1 MSKARNGRSISIPR
15 RKREPRGSAQVPLP
29 LSIIPRATY
38 RVQLNREF
46 PFAALTRLVP
56 YLARLGIS
64 HVYCSPYLRARPG
77 SRHGYDIVDHR
88 LLNPEI
94 GTVEDFG
101 RLIETLT
108 QHGMSHLCDVVPNH
122 MAVMGKDNAW
132 WMDVLENGP
141 SSAYADYFDIDWAP
155 HDPDLAG
162 KVLVPVLG
170 DPYGKVLERGELRVA
185 FEPEGGTFAVS
196 YFEHRFPIDP
206 NEYGRLLAPVLA
218 EARTTLTARV
228 AAKIKRLAG
237 GFGTLPSRN
246 DADAR
251 KIVQRQRDA
260 AELKRRLAD
269 LVRSDPLLVKAIDE
283 ALASLNE
290 GAADTSGRDRLHAL
304 LEAQAYRLAFWRV
317 ASDEINY
324 RRFFDINELAG
335 LRMQNDA
342 VFDATHELILGLAAD
357 GAVGGLRIDHPD
369 GLYDPA
375 RYFARLQQRY
385 RERVALRRPG
395 ATEPPHGI
403 FVTLEKILA
412 PHERLR
418 DTWPVHGTT
427 GYRFANAVNGLFVDR
442 RAKGRVDRA
451 WRAFAGDEAGTADRD
466 TYRGKRATM
475 EQALAS
481 ELALITGRALRL
493 ARADRRT
500 RDFTFN
506 TLRVAIR
513 EIVAHFPVYRTYV
526 DAQGPSPQDRRY
538 VDWAVARARI
548 RSRSSDPQVFDF
560 LHDAFLGTAPEGSDD
575 AKAVYLEFAM
585 RAQQFTAPVAAKGA
599 EDTALYTFNRLVSV
613 NEVGGDPEQFGLS
626 VAAFHR
632 LNADRASLWPHAM
645 LATSTHDNKR
655 SEDVRA
661 RIDVIS
667 EMVTDWRRTA
677 ERWHRLNRNRVRE
690 TDTGPAP
697 SRNDE
702 YLLYQTLV
710 GTFPAES
717 LDAGALSAYCERIVA
732 YMVKAT
738 REAKVNTSW
747 LAVNEAY
754 EAGTTAFVREL
765 LSPSSENRFLEDL
778 RSQAVRYAWFGQLNS
793 LSMTLLKVAVPGIP
807 DFYQGTEI
815 CDGSLVDPDNR
826 RPVDFAWREAL
837 LANFAA
843 IPSEA
848 PPLFL
853 RSLFAA
859 PYDGRAKLWI
869 IARALAMRSGA
880 PALFAHGAY
889 KPLSVSGTHAE
900 HVVAFAREGD
910 DGGVICIAVRLFA
923 SLDMAIDELPLGGM
937 WSDTTVDI
945 GFLAPGTPCVNVLTG
960 ALFSVARSSAVPL
973 SLLFAAFPGALV
985 RYGATSRS
993 RASAKS

>member
-1 MSKARNGRSISIPR
+1 MTKARIGMSNSKRRRNRQPPR
-15 RKREPRGSAQVPLP
+15 SAQVPLP
-29 LSIIPRATY
+29 LSAIPRATY

-46 PFAALTRLVP
+46 PFAALTKLVP
-56 YLARLGIS
+56 YLSALGIS

-101 RLIETLT
+101 DLIQTLT

-155 HDPDLAG
+155 HDPDLLG

-170 DPYGKVLERGELRVA
+170 DPYGKVLERGDLHVA
-185 FEPEGGTFAVS
+185 YEPDAGTFAVS

-206 NEYGRLLAPVLA
+206 NEYARLMAPVLA
-218 EARTTLTARV
+218 EARRTLTARV
-228 AAKIKRLAG
+228 AAKARRLAG
-237 GFGTLPSRN
+237 GFGGLPSRN
-246 DADAR
+246 DMDAR
-251 KIVQRQRDA
+251 RVVQRRRDA
-260 AELKRRLAD
+260 AEFKRRLAE
-269 LVRSDPLLVKAIDE
+269 LVRSDPPLAKAIDG
-283 ALASLNE
+283 ALAALNE
-290 GAADTSGRDRLHAL
+290 GGAADAGRDRLHAL

-357 GAVGGLRIDHPD
+357 GAVGGLRVDHPD

-375 RYFARLQQRY
+375 RYFAHLQQRY
-385 RERVALRRPG
+385 RERVTLRRPG
-395 ATEPPHGI
+395 AKEPPHGI

-412 PHERLR
+412 PHERLP
-418 DTWPVHGTT
+418 DAWPVHGTT

-466 TYRGKRATM
+466 AYRGKRVTM

-526 DAQGPSPQDRRY
+526 DAHGPSPQDRRY
-538 VDWAVARARI
+538 VDWAVGRARA

-560 LHDAFLGTAPEGSDD
+560 LHDAFLGKAPEGRDD
-575 AKAVYLEFAM
+575 AKAGYLEFAM
-585 RAQQFTAPVAAKGA
+585 RAQQFTAPVAAKGV

-667 EMVTDWRRTA
+667 EMAAEWRRA
-677 ERWHRLNRNRVRE
+677 ADRWHRLNRNRIHE

-710 GTFPAES
+710 GSFPVES
-717 LDAGALSAYCERIVA
+717 LGAGNLSVYCERIVA

-738 REAKVNTSW
+738 REAKVHTSW

-754 EAGTTAFVREL
+754 EAGTSAFVREL
-765 LSPSSENRFLEDL
+765 LSSSPENRFIEDL
-778 RSQAVRYAWFGQLNS
+778 RSQTLRYAWFGQLNS
-793 LSMTLLKVAVPGIP
+793 VSMTLLKLAAPGIP
-807 DFYQGTEI
+807 DFYQGTEL

-826 RPVDFAWREAL
+826 RPVDYARRGAE
-837 LANFAA
+837 LAAFAA
-843 IPSEA
+843 IPQRA

-859 PYDGRAKLWI
+859 PYDGRAKLWTI
-869 IARALAMRSGA
+869 TRALALRREA
-880 PALFAHGAY
+880 PALFARGAY
-889 KPLSVSGTHAE
+889 RSLSVSGSHAE

-910 DGGVICIAVRLFA
+910 DGGVICVAGRLFA
-923 SLDMAIDELPLGGM
+923 SLGAEIDEIPLGTM

-945 GFLAPGTPCVNVLTG
+945 GFLAPGTPCVDVLTG
-960 ALFSVARSSAVPL
+960 EPFLGAGTKAVPL
-973 SLLFAAFPGALV
+973 SQLFATFPGALI
-985 RYGATSRS
+985 RYGADRGSSST
-993 RASAKS
+993 AKS

>member
-1 MSKARNGRSISIPR
+1 
-15 RKREPRGSAQVPLP
+15 LP
-29 LSIIPRATY
+29 LSAIPRATY
-38 RVQLNREF
+38 RVQLHRDF

-56 YLARLGIS
+56 YLAGLGIS

-101 RLIETLT
+101 HLIETLT

-122 MAVMGKDNAW
+122 MAVMGKDNSW

-170 DPYGKVLERGELRVA
+170 DPYGKALECGELRVA
-185 FEPEGGTFAVS
+185 FEPDAGTFAVS

-206 NEYGRLLAPVLA
+206 NEYGRLMAPVLA
-218 EARTTLTARV
+218 QARKTLTARV
-228 AAKIKRLAG
+228 AAKAKRLAE
-237 GFGTLPSRN
+237 GFGALPSRN
-246 DADAR
+246 DADVRRIA
-251 KIVQRQRDA
+251 QRRRDA
-260 AELKRRLAD
+260 AEFKRRLAE
-269 LVRSDPLLVKAIDE
+269 LVRSDPPLAKAIDG
-283 ALASLNE
+283 ALSALNE
-290 GAADTSGRDRLHAL
+290 GAADDAGRDRLHAL
-304 LEAQAYRLAFWRV
+304 LEAQTYRLAFWRV

-357 GAVGGLRIDHPD
+357 GAIGGLRIDHPD

-385 RERVALRRPG
+385 RELASLRRPG
-395 ATEPPHGI
+395 AKEPPHGI
-403 FVTLEKILA
+403 FVALEKILA
-412 PHERLR
+412 PHERLP

-427 GYRFANAVNGLFVDR
+427 GYRFANAVNALLVDR

-451 WRAFAGDEAGTADRD
+451 WRAFAGDDADTLDRD
-466 TYRGKRATM
+466 AYRGKRATM
-475 EQALAS
+475 ERALAS
-481 ELALITGRALRL
+481 ELALLTRRALRL

-526 DAQGPSPQDRRY
+526 DEHGTSAQDRRY
-538 VDWAVARARI
+538 VDWAVARARA
-548 RSRSSDPQVFDF
+548 RSRSSDSQVFDF
-560 LHDAFLGTAPEGSDD
+560 LHDAFLGKAPAERND
-575 AKAVYLEFAM
+575 AKSAYLEFAM
-585 RAQQFTAPVAAKGA
+585 RAQQFTAPVAAKGV
-599 EDTALYTFNRLVSV
+599 EDTALYTFNRLVSL

-645 LATSTHDNKR
+645 ITTSTHDNKR

-661 RIDVIS
+661 RIDVVS
-667 EMVTDWRRTA
+667 EMAAEWRRAA
-677 ERWHRLNRNRVRE
+677 ERWQRLNRNRVHA

-710 GTFPAES
+710 GSFPMEP
-717 LDAGALSAYCERIVA
+717 LDAEALSAYCERIVA

-738 REAKVNTSW
+738 REAKVHTSW

-754 EAGTTAFVREL
+754 EAGTSAFVREL
-765 LSPSSENRFLEDL
+765 LSGSPENRFIEDL

-793 LSMTLLKVAVPGIP
+793 VSMTLLKLAVPGIP
-807 DFYQGTEI
+807 DFYQGTELF
-815 CDGSLVDPDNR
+815 DGSLVDPDNR
-826 RPVDFAWREAL
+826 RPVDYARRGAQ
-837 LANFAA
+837 LATFAA
-843 IPSEA
+843 IPPEV
-848 PPLFL
+848 PPMFL

-869 IARALAMRSGA
+869 IARALALRREA

-889 KPLSVSGTHAE
+889 KPLPVSGTHAE
-900 HVVAFAREGD
+900 HIVAFAREHNG
-910 DGGVICIAVRLFA
+910 GGVICVAGRLFA
-923 SLDMAIDELPLGGM
+923 SLGTEIDEVPLGGM
-937 WSDTTVDI
+937 WNDTTVDL
-945 GFLAPGTPCVNVLTG
+945 GFLSPGTPCVDVLTG
-960 ALFSVARSSAVPL
+960 APFLGAGSKAVSL
-973 SLLFAAFPGALV
+973 SLLFTDFPGALV
-985 RYGATSRS
+985 RYGAGPVSS
-993 RASAKS
+993 SKAKS